1 RVPTNDLPP
10 EQVGVDEAGAD
21 GHRRDARAPVLL
33 AGKDSVSFDAGDA
46 GNAAQHFADIRAERR
61 LQPPA
66 FGSHADTTRSP
77 VRMNQLRSDSRK
89 LRATDEMAMA
99 SARLRAMT
107 AVVTPVRPG
116 ERIKLSAAIL
126 PSKPKALGITRRRS
140 RVVQFMS
147 GIEMTTPERDQ

>member
-1 RVPTNDLPP
+1 MLRNTSPTSALGGGSNHPP
-10 EQVGVDEAGAD
+10 
-21 GHRRDARAPVLL
+21 
-33 AGKDSVSFDAGDA
+33 SVTT
-46 GNAAQHFADIRAERR
+46 
-61 LQPPA
+61 
-66 FGSHADTTRSP
+66 ADTTRSP

-126 PSKPKALGITRRRS
+126 PSKPKALGITRRRR

-147 GIEMTTPERDQ
+147 GIEMTTPERDQIVFARLPQAIERVVFST